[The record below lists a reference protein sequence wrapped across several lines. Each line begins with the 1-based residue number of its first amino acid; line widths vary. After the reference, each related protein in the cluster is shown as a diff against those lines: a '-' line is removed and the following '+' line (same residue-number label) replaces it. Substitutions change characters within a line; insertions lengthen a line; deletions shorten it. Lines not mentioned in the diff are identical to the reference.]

1 MLKPL
6 ITALVLLSSQAF
18 ATPINLIQNGDFS
31 QIHTASQG
39 GKTNFGIPDFWNGIT
54 GQIDNATVL
63 QGAMMFS
70 TSGPRDPIYDK
81 FYIYQSVNIA
91 TAGFYTLTFDYLLK
105 GASTGSSYNG
115 AKVFLDV
122 IAASAPG
129 ITPVQVPNMIFGRT
143 YSQEYSDILRAGL
156 AANLWHLGQTVRL
169 NLTAGNHL
177 LFLSSGAM
185 DLARSQASVWYDNVS
200 LVAEQTTAAVPAPAT
215 AWLLLPALCA
225 LGWRRRS
232 SANA

>member
-39 GKTNFGIPDFWNGIT
+39 GKTNFGIPDFWSGIT

-81 FYIYQSVNIA
+81 FYIFQSF
-91 TAGFYTLTFDYLLK
+91 TAPTSGLYTLTFDYLLQ
-105 GASTGSSYNG
+105 GASTGSAYNG
-115 AKVFLDV
+115 AKLFLDV
-122 IAASAPG
+122 LAASAPG
-129 ITPVQVPNMIFGRT
+129 ITPVQVPNLIFGRT
-143 YSQEYSDILRAGL
+143 YSQEYADIVRAGL
-156 AANLWHLGQTVRL
+156 KPNQWHLGQTVSL
-169 NLTAGNHL
+169 NLTAGTHT

-185 DLARSQASVWYDNVS
+185 DMARSQASVWYDNVS
-200 LVAEQTTAAVPAPAT
+200 LVAQPVSQVPAPAT
-215 AWLLLPALCA
+215 ALLSLGALLLL
-225 LGWRRRS
+225 RRRQHYVR
-232 SANA
+232 

>member
-6 ITALVLLSSQAF
+6 ITALVLFSSQAL

-39 GKTNFGIPDFWNGIT
+39 GKTNVGIPDFWNGIT
-54 GQIDNATVL
+54 GQIDNATVQ

-81 FYIYQSVNIA
+81 FYIYQSVNI
-91 TAGFYTLTFDYLLK
+91 TSAGFYTLTFDYLLK

-143 YSQEYSDILRAGL
+143 YSQEYTDILRAGL
-156 AANLWHLGQTVRL
+156 TPNQWHLGQTVRL
-169 NLTAGNHL
+169 ELTAGKHL

-200 LVAEQTTAAVPAPAT
+200 LVAEPTTQVPAPSA
-215 AWLLLPALCA
+215 AWVLLPALLA
-225 LGWRRRS
+225 LWRRRKIRR
-232 SANA
+232 